1 MLPGAPGAFR
11 RLLACHTGGA
21 RELYEALTRYDR
33 EESYRTIVTP
43 WLDRAQDGYRSWLA
57 TAAEDS
63 SWWAEKESEPDGRE
77 LMWELYALHRVSD
90 RLLLTIQSAFEEP
103 GSPDSQPLLSERQY
117 LSVFAS
123 LGMTWFEDGDAFDPF
138 LHEIVDVEQ
147 ADDPYAPIEIIE
159 VVRTGLTLGGLLFNR
174 ASVRIR
180 AGVEHAQRGVAD
192 RSPLYWAFLRRH
204 RPTVDLSQ
212 GWGSNSQW
220 RTDFRLDYRT
230 PAGDRLN
237 VAGYRPIDGDAD
249 LHPDHPNNLSRE
261 ERLLTPGERRELLRH
276 RCLLR
281 APVAAGALFGS
292 PGWERDL
299 MPFDWQLPGPGTDAA
314 RQAQEP

>member
-1 MLPGAPGAFR
+1 MSYGVD
-11 RLLACHTGGA
+11 A
-21 RELYEALTRYDR
+21 RELYAALARYDG
-33 EESYRTIVTP
+33 EMSYRTIVTP
-43 WLDRAQDGYRSWLA
+43 WLERAQGGYRAWLA

-63 SWWAEKESEPDGRE
+63 SWWAEKETEPGGRE
-77 LMWELYALHRVSD
+77 LRWELYALHRVSD
-90 RLLLTIQSAFEEP
+90 RLLFTVRSPFDER
-103 GSPDSQPLLSERQY
+103 GSPNPQLLLSERQY
-117 LSVFAS
+117 FNLFVS
-123 LGMTWFEDGDAFDPF
+123 LGMTRIEDGDAFDPF
-138 LHEIVDVEQ
+138 LHEIDEVEQ
-147 ADDPYAPIEIIE
+147 ADDPHAPIEIIE
-159 VVRTGLTLGGLLFNR
+159 VVRPGLMLGRLLFNR
-174 ASVRIR
+174 AGVRIR

-192 RSPLYWAFLRRH
+192 RSPLYWTFLRRH

-220 RTDFRLDYRT
+220 RTAFRLDYRT

-237 VAGYRPIDGDAD
+237 VAGNRPIDGDAD

-281 APVAAGALFGS
+281 APVAADALTGS

-299 MPFDWQLPGPGTDAA
+299 MPFDWRLPGSED
-314 RQAQEP
+314 